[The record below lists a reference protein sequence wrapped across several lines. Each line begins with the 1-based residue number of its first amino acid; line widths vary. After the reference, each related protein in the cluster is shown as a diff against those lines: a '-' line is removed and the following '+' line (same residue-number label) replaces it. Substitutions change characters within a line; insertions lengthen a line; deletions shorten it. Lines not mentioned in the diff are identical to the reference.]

1 MYSAEAANARYPRDK
16 AAIAQRYMSLGCPEG
31 SESSVDVNRDLCNR
45 PLVVGGF
52 SWAAP
57 AAPVMLSNVHAE
69 FIDGSLLW
77 VGADARLEVERV
89 RFLLGG
95 EGPLLARLLGEVE
108 RDDSGRAR
116 LPFETIVELR
126 TADPVRVELE
136 ARSADLDLIDSQ
148 TVVAGLPACTFPLRF
163 EADKMDYHLTSE
175 PPEGTDR
182 VVYTADGWPL
192 PDDTTGLRH
201 SEGDGFPLDYGFSTA
216 G

>member
-1 MYSAEAANARYPRDK
+1 
-16 AAIAQRYMSLGCPEG
+16 
-31 SESSVDVNRDLCNR
+31 
-45 PLVVGGF
+45 
-52 SWAAP
+52 
-57 AAPVMLSNVHAE
+57 MLSNVHAE